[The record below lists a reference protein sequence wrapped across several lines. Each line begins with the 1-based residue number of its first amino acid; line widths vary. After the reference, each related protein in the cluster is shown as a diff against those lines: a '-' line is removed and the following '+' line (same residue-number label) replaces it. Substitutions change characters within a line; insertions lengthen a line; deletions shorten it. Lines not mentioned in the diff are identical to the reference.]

1 MALFCA
7 KSTVLF
13 TQRGANIGSM
23 ALYAIGDLH
32 LSMGS
37 DKPMDV
43 FGERWANHTDKLRE
57 GFAALNDEDVCVLC
71 GDLSWAM
78 GLDASAEDFRFI
90 DALPGRKIVLKGNH
104 DYWWST
110 ASAAKRMFERNWI
123 YSIEILYNN
132 AFFYR
137 NYAICGTRGWF
148 YEEETGAEHDKKIM
162 RREIM
167 RLEASLKAGGE
178 QEKLV
183 FLHYP
188 PIFQRYRCQE
198 ILDLLREYR
207 VSLCCYGHIHGKGC
221 ASAFNGLREG
231 TEFRLVSADFV
242 NFSPVK
248 LMD

>member
-1 MALFCA
+1 
-7 KSTVLF
+7 
-13 TQRGANIGSM
+13 M

-78 GLDASAEDFRFI
+78 RLDASAEDFRFI

-110 ASAAKRMFERNWI
+110 ASAAKRMFERNGI